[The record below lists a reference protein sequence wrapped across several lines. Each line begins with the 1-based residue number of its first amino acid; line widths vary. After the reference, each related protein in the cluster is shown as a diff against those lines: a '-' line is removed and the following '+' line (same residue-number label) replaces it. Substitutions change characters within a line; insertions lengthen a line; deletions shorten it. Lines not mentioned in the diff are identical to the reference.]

1 MNTLKEKL
9 RNREKIAGAH
19 VILTD
24 PCIAEMISDLGY
36 DFIWIDTEHSAID
49 YSILQRHLIGARAGG
64 TPAVVR
70 VPWNDPILV
79 KRVLEQGPDGIVFP
93 VINTAEE
100 AKKAMES
107 CLYPPEGTRGFG
119 PVRAIQYGFWD
130 ADGYIKKGHKEL
142 CRLIQLESEKGVENL
157 DEILEN
163 PYIDG
168 VIIGACDLS
177 GSVGEL
183 NQVFGEKTL
192 ALIDRAIRTASQHEV
207 SIGIS
212 TGATDRKTL
221 EFWYKRG
228 MNILSSGMDY
238 SYILAGAGNT
248 LSAIRDIFCDAE

>member
-100 AKKAMES
+100 AKKAM
-107 CLYPPEGTRGFG
+107 
-119 PVRAIQYGFWD
+119 RAIQYGFWD

-142 CRLIQLESEKGVENL
+142 CRLIQIESEKGVENL

>member
-1 MNTLKEKL
+1 MSTLKEKL
-9 RNREKIAGAH
+9 QNREKIAGAH

-24 PCIAEMISDLGY
+24 PCIAEMIANLGY

-93 VINTAEE
+93 VINTAKE
-100 AKKAMES
+100 AKRAMEN

-119 PVRAIQYGFWD
+119 PIRAIQYGFWD
-130 ADGYIKKGHKEL
+130 ADEYIKQGHKEL
-142 CRLIQLESEKGVENL
+142 CRLIQIESEQGVENL

-192 ALIDRAIRTASQHEV
+192 TLIDRAVRIADLHGV

-212 TGATDRKTL
+212 TGATDRRTL

-238 SYILAGAGNT
+238 SYIITGAGNT
-248 LSAIRDIFCDAE
+248 LSEIQDIFHMAE